1 MNSSGTPFIP
11 EQSVLCLH
19 LLLKIS
25 HQSCMQIYTQ
35 KSCHISALTL
45 NPKSHTNT
53 VNSKSSKSWDF
64 PSNLVSPN
72 IWVTT
77 QFSSVAQS
85 CLTLCNPMDC
95 IGHGILQAR
104 ILQWVAFPFS
114 RGSSQ
119 PRDRTWISHV
129 AGRCFNLKSN
139 HKTSCQNPGMAP
151 GDLQG
156 PFH

>member
-35 KSCHISALTL
+35 KSCHILALTL
-45 NPKSHTNT
+45 NPKSQTNT

-85 CLTLCNPMDC
+85 CLTLCNRMNHIMP
-95 IGHGILQAR
+95 GLPVHHQ
-104 ILQWVAFPFS
+104 FPEFTQTHVHPV
-114 RGSSQ
+114 GDAIQPAHHLSS
-119 PRDRTWISHV
+119 PSPP
-129 AGRCFNLKSN
+129 APN
-139 HKTSCQNPGMAP
+139 HSQH
-151 GDLQG
+151 QSV
-156 PFH
+156 FQ